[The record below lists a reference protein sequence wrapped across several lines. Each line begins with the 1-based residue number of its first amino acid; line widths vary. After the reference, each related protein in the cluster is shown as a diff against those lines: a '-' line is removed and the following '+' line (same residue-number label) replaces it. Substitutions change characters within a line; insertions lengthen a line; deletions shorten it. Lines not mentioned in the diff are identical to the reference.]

1 MFASEA
7 EALIPNDKI
16 QYWDDRIAT
25 VITNNTTDQQVSI
38 QFDADPDPKPTAMI
52 KYWDFARAEKVTAA
66 TVRKSK
72 VQLVL
77 PPSLIDPP
85 LM

>member
-25 VITNNTTDQQVSI
+25 VITNNASTQEISI
-38 QFDADPDPKPTAMI
+38 QFDADPDPKPTAI
-52 KYWDFARAEKVTAA
+52 IVYWDFARAEKVTAA

-72 VQLVL
+72 VRPVFG
-77 PPSLIDPP
+77 PPPV
-85 LM
+85 